1 MLVENK
7 DLKKLLKITQ
17 KKFSLNLQK
26 EAFKKAFCCFAQKL
40 LFVNTEDANQ
50 VEICHCR
57 QPFD

>member
-17 KKFSLNLQK
+17 KKFSLKLQK

-40 LFVNTEDANQ
+40 LSDDANQ